1 MITEIAVESPYTG
14 RSQVIDYNM
23 YISNT
28 HNLNHPLTIQDFHTI
43 TFQKIPGGP
52 ISIFRCGNIQLP
64 HLNIEYELL
73 SK

>member
-1 MITEIAVESPYTG
+1 MITEIAVESPYTW

-43 TFQKIPGGP
+43 TFQKYREVPFLYLDVV
-52 ISIFRCGNIQLP
+52 IFNCHI
-64 HLNIEYELL
+64 
-73 SK
+73 